1 MHVCVRR
8 GPLYMGTRHADFDHI
23 QLRYV
28 KALDHAL
35 LYPKQ
40 FRDTVGLQA
49 FADMDKAC
57 FVLAEDIDCEPE
69 GASIL

>member
-28 KALDHAL
+28 KAQDHAL

>member
-8 GPLYMGTRHADFDHI
+8 GPLYMGTRHADFDDI

-28 KALDHAL
+28 KALNHAL
-35 LYPKQ
+35 FYPKQ
-40 FRDTVGLQA
+40 FRDTFGLQA
-49 FADMDKAC
+49 FADMDVAC